1 MAACASCTARKSLQS
16 VFVAASRSVDDLAL
30 QFVCEAPFAE
40 AVIGGGD
47 ALKRVLLAVHRENA
61 ERQQDES
68 GGREGAH
75 VQSDDAAMADRAS
88 PPLLVRRQASTPVA
102 RTTDGRRLSAPE
114 RSYFTP
120 TWN

>member
-1 MAACASCTARKSLQS
+1 MNRAAAKGCDLRTRRMAACASCTARKSLQS

-75 VQSDDAAMADRAS
+75 VQRDDAALIPSGAG
-88 PPLLVRRQASTPVA
+88 A
-102 RTTDGRRLSAPE
+102 R
-114 RSYFTP
+114 
-120 TWN
+120 